1 MDVKLQNAYVE
12 VLLDNFMSVIKQ
24 NIMFQAQL
32 EVLKGNITEA
42 DEVKRKIL
50 ELSERNAQLQV
61 TVTSLETQV
70 ESLSGENDN
79 LKSTVDKKDAQ
90 VSSTL
95 TLRQEKDRLQSAVND
110 YMRQIKMLKEDVLKA
125 KAESQDALVSSTHQI
140 DDLNKYIQ
148 RLESVVPAN
157 KLKKIKTGDLTQ
169 FEQPEKVV
177 EEVHEVQELKVIE
190 EDNVK
195 SGGSF

>member
-12 VLLDNFMSVIKQ
+12 VLLDNFISVIKQ

-32 EVLKGNITEA
+32 EVMRGNITEA
-42 DEVKRKIL
+42 DEIKRKVL
-50 ELSERNAQLQV
+50 ELSERNAELQQ
-61 TVTSLETQV
+61 TVSLLETQI
-70 ESLSGENDN
+70 ESLSGENSN
-79 LKSTVDKKDAQ
+79 LKSTVDQKDAQ

-110 YMRQIKMLKEDVLKA
+110 YMRQIKLLKEDVLKA

-169 FEQPEKVV
+169 FEQPEKT
-177 EEVHEVQELKVIE
+177 EEVHEVQELKVVE
-190 EDNVK
+190 DDNVK